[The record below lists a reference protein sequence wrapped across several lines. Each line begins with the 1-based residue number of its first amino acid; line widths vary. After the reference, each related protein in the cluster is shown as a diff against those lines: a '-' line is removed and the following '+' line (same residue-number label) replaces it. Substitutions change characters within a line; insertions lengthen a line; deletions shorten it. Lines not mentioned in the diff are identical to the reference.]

1 MSYYKDLRQYI
12 HRLDELGLL
21 TKIRRPIIKETEL
34 ASLVKLQFRGLP
46 EEKRK
51 GFLFENVVNMKGRRY
66 EMKVA
71 TGILASSRQIY
82 ALGMNCLPE
91 EIPKKWAEGQSHPIA
106 PVMVN
111 DGPVHE
117 IIQEGDE
124 LLEDGKGIE
133 ELPVPVEVPGY
144 SGQIRTSNSAL
155 VTKDIETGI
164 RNVGNYSGHIFGKTK
179 LQWEIAMTNH
189 GFIHWQKAKAKGKAL
204 QAAIVIGGTPNVSY
218 TAMTKIPYGIDEF
231 SVAGGIAGSPLELVR
246 CRTVDVEVPATAE
259 IVIEGEIST
268 EFLEPG
274 NAFGEYTG
282 YMATDVVARPVFH
295 ISCITHRKDAVF
307 SHIVSQFPPSES
319 SLMRKIGYE
328 SVFLKYLKYDSNNP
342 NVLDVGL
349 LEMSQARFIVVKM
362 KKTHPAQP
370 WQALYAATAFDP
382 QYGKIVVTVDDDV
395 DPRDPD
401 GLIWALSFAM
411 QPHRDIRIVRGKY
424 PELDLSAFRQDAPRE
439 EKDFPDAQGSGAIL
453 IDATRKFPYP
463 PMSLPKKEYMEAALK
478 IWKDEGL
485 PELHLKEPWYG
496 KELGFWPAT
505 YKDDAEKIVKG
516 DHYLVGK
523 RLEKERQ
530 RV

>member
-1 MSYYKDLRQYI
+1 LEYYKDLREYI
-12 HRLDELGLL
+12 RRLDELGLL
-21 TKIRRPIIKETEL
+21 VKIQRPIVKETEL

-46 EEKRK
+46 EEERK
-51 GFLFENVVNMKGRRY
+51 GFLFEKVIDSKGRSY
-66 EMKVA
+66 VMKVA
-71 TGILASSRQIY
+71 TGILASSRKIY
-82 ALGMNCLPE
+82 ALGMNCPIE
-91 EIPKKWAEGQSHPIA
+91 EIPKKWAEAQSHPIE
-106 PVMVN
+106 PVLVK

-117 IIQEGDE
+117 VVQQGDQ

-144 SGQIRTSNSAL
+144 SGQIRTSNSAI
-155 VTKDIETGI
+155 VTKDVETGI

-179 LQWEIAMTNH
+179 VQWEIAKTNH
-189 GFIHWQKAKAKGKAL
+189 GFIHWQKAKARGKKL
-204 QAAIVIGGTPNVSY
+204 QAAIVVGATPSVTY

-231 SVAGGIAGSPLELVR
+231 SVAGGIAGSPVELVK
-246 CRTVDVEVPATAE
+246 CKTVDLEVPASAE
-259 IVIEGEIST
+259 IVIEVEAGT

-282 YMATDVVARPVFH
+282 YMATDVVPRPVFH
-295 ISCITHRKDAVF
+295 VTCITHRKDAIF
-307 SHIVSQFPPSES
+307 PHIISQFPPSES
-319 SLMRKIGYE
+319 SVMRKIGYE
-328 SVFLKYLKYDSNNP
+328 NVYLKFLKHDCNNP

-349 LEMSQARFIVVKM
+349 MEMSQARFIVVKM

-382 QYGKIVVTVDDDV
+382 QYGKIVVTVDDDI

-424 PELDLSAFRQDAPRE
+424 PELDVSAFRQDASRQ
-439 EKDFPDAQGSGAIL
+439 EKDFPGDQGSGAIL

-463 PMSLPKKEYMEAALK
+463 PKSLPKKEYMEAALK

-485 PELHLKEPWYG
+485 PELQLKDPWYG
-496 KELGFWPAT
+496 EELGFWPAE
-505 YKDDAEKIVKG
+505 YREDAEKIVKG
-516 DHYLVGK
+516 EQYLVGK
-523 RLEKERQ
+523 RLEQKRER
-530 RV
+530 V